1 MLTATS
7 LSEVLNGQF
16 SSLLSFPKMSSHID
30 LCAVEGIRGKI
41 EKMMSGTKYGH
52 TNIFPQLAEFTCS
65 RDASQGEQGF
75 SGRGLLYV
83 QQTGGMRTASQ
94 SF

>member
-30 LCAVEGIRGKI
+30 LCAVEGMHGKI
-41 EKMMSGTKYGH
+41 EKTM
-52 TNIFPQLAEFTCS
+52 
-65 RDASQGEQGF
+65 
-75 SGRGLLYV
+75 RGNK
-83 QQTGGMRTASQ
+83 
-94 SF
+94 

>member
-1 MLTATS
+1 MGNSRPFYPFRKLR
-7 LSEVLNGQF
+7 
-16 SSLLSFPKMSSHID
+16 SHID
-30 LCAVEGIRGKI
+30 LCAPDGIHGKI

-83 QQTGGMRTASQ
+83 QQAGGMRTASQ
-94 SF
+94 SFE

>member
-30 LCAVEGIRGKI
+30 LCAVDGIHGKI
-41 EKMMSGTKYGH
+41 EKTMRGNKEGH
-52 TNIFPQLAEFTCS
+52 TNVFPQLAEFT
-65 RDASQGEQGF
+65 
-75 SGRGLLYV
+75 
-83 QQTGGMRTASQ
+83 
-94 SF
+94 